1 MRIAFVSG
9 NREKLPDAVIPLGL
23 LYLMASTPDRH
34 EKILI
39 DLCFEADPT
48 QALHERLTALAPDLV
63 ALGMRNIQKN
73 DYSGIHDTLTYYAD
87 LLAAARAATDAPIV
101 LGGGGFS
108 VMPRG
113 LMDRLRP
120 DFGIPGEG
128 ERAFPR
134 LVEALEGR
142 FDLGKVGGL
151 LRFEG
156 AELVA
161 NPPEPRFLDMN
172 ELPVPDRRLVDRRY
186 YERWGIDSVQTKRG
200 CPLRC
205 DYCTYPTIEGR
216 VGRARDPA
224 AVVDEMFRALDE
236 QPATR
241 HFFVVDS
248 VFNLP
253 KTHAKNVCR
262 ELVARGWRLP
272 WTCYA
277 NPLGFDPEL
286 AELAKAAGCAGM
298 EIGSDSGCDEV
309 LETLRKG
316 FDVAQ
321 IRRLHHLCQAAGIP
335 DCHTFILG
343 TRGESLDHVRRT
355 LDFVAELDPFAA
367 ILMIWVDDYEALDPE
382 LRRERMALRDRI
394 REIVLEREGRHP
406 HWIVPPLG
414 INFDANLF
422 RRLRR
427 AGLHGPLWQHVR
439 GPASAHGRGHP
450 PVRAGRPRPDVP
462 GMPGIVART
471 NPEEAG

>member
-1 MRIAFVSG
+1 MKIAFVSG

-23 LYLMASTPDRH
+23 LYLIASTPDGH
-34 EKILI
+34 EQRLI
-39 DLCFEADPT
+39 DLCFERDPT
-48 QALHERLTALAPDLV
+48 EALRRQLAAFEPDLV
-63 ALGMRNIQKN
+63 SLGMRNIQNN
-73 DYSGIHDTLTYYAD
+73 DYSGIRDTLDYYAD
-87 LLAAARAATDAPIV
+87 LLAAARSVTHAPIV

-108 VMPRG
+108 VMPRE
-113 LMDRLRP
+113 LMARLRP

-128 ERAFPR
+128 ERAFPQ
-134 LVEALEGR
+134 LVEALAGR
-142 FDLGKVGGL
+142 FDLGKIGSL

-156 AELVA
+156 DELVA

-172 ELPVPDRRLVDRRY
+172 ALPVPDRRLVDPRY

-205 DYCTYPTIEGR
+205 DYCTYPIIEGR

-224 AVVDEMFRALDE
+224 AVVDEMFRALAE

-262 ELVARGWRLP
+262 ELVARGWRVP

-277 NPLGFDPEL
+277 NPLGFDPEM

-309 LETLRKG
+309 LENLRKG
-316 FDVAQ
+316 FTVEQ
-321 IRRLHHLCQAAGIP
+321 IRHLHLLCQEAGIP

-343 TRGESLDHVRRT
+343 TRGETLDHVRRT
-355 LDFVAELDPFAA
+355 LDFVVDLDPFAA

-382 LRRERMALRDRI
+382 LRRERMKLRDRV
-394 REIVLEREGRHP
+394 REIVLERKGQYP

-427 AGLHGPLWQHVR
+427 AGLHGPLWQHIR
-439 GPASAHGRGHP
+439 GPVGSPGSKGATMGSAQVGGS
-450 PVRAGRPRPDVP
+450 
-462 GMPGIVART
+462 
-471 NPEEAG
+471 